1 MLFDVASLKKRLAAA
16 LASPSSAWRADALSG
31 KSVTAETLTPPFAS
45 SGLGVMSGPSSG
57 SLGVMSGP
65 SSGSLG
71 VMSGPSSG
79 SLGKTSGPSSGVF
92 GVISGLSGGVLMVG
106 LMLS

>member
-16 LASPSSAWRADALSG
+16 LASPSSAWRAAALSG
-31 KSVTAETLTPPFAS
+31 KSVTAETLTTPFAS
-45 SGLGVMSGPSSG
+45 SGLGV
-57 SLGVMSGP
+57 LSGP